1 MQITNFKIFLP
12 FICAT
17 TLTLSAQAGVIGNWE
32 GSSRSW
38 NFVDMI
44 DTRNA
49 MIAAGHTVLPDGPIS
64 ATALAGMTA
73 FLIGEPS
80 TAPVASELAELSA
93 WINGG
98 GTLLVMFDSK
108 CNGCSGGNPTL
119 AGVGSTMSAGGNA
132 SVAPYPAGHFATAG
146 LVGQTLH
153 TTPGTAISGGTAI
166 AGSYIHY
173 EAIGLG
179 YVFAFGDRSDHGY
192 FGSANYKLFDNILR
206 GGGTPQQPEQP
217 EQPEQPGAPPPE
229 PPYPSGADVPEP
241 STAILLLLGFAG
253 LMAYSSGNRL

>member
-1 MQITNFKIFLP
+1 
-12 FICAT
+12 
-17 TLTLSAQAGVIGNWE
+17 
-32 GSSRSW
+32 
-38 NFVDMI
+38 
-44 DTRNA
+44 
-49 MIAAGHTVLPDGPIS
+49 
-64 ATALAGMTA
+64 
-73 FLIGEPS
+73 
-80 TAPVASELAELSA
+80 
-93 WINGG
+93 
-98 GTLLVMFDSK
+98 
-108 CNGCSGGNPTL
+108 
-119 AGVGSTMSAGGNA
+119 MSAGGNA